1 MRWGVAHESRPAR
14 TSKSPGRSGRR
25 PSQKAIIASR
35 MPPDRLH
42 IPLDVWQ
49 TILTHVTA
57 CLPEEACG
65 FLGGEGGQVRLA
77 LPVENSEHSPVR
89 FRMNPEGQ
97 LRGMTRI
104 EGEALTM
111 VAIYHSHP
119 QGPSGLSATD
129 LAEAAYPESAL
140 LVVSPARGKWQGR
153 AFLIE
158 DGSPRE
164 LEVLTGE
171 TGVSEGGLQ

>member
-1 MRWGVAHESRPAR
+1 
-14 TSKSPGRSGRR
+14 
-25 PSQKAIIASR
+25 
-35 MPPDRLH
+35 MPPDRLY

-49 TILTHVTA
+49 TILTHVEA

-65 FLGGEGGQVRLA
+65 FLGGEGGRVRLA
-77 LPVENSEHSPVR
+77 LPVENSAHSPVR

-97 LRGMTRI
+97 LQGMTRMD
-104 EGEALTM
+104 EEALSM

-140 LVVSPARGKWQGR
+140 VVISPTKGKWQAR
-153 AFLIE
+153 AFRIE

-164 LEVLTGE
+164 LRVLMGE
-171 TGVSEGGLQ
+171 TGVSEGGFL